1 MSRMLTL
8 IHAGW
13 ASARSLARSGR
24 RADALAQLRRLLSR
38 PDLPVALA
46 ADARRLAA
54 ELLIEAEGFAEAR
67 RHLRA
72 ALGLQ
77 PDHARSHY
85 LAGLALE
92 RDPAGDDRRAA
103 VRFRKASRQ
112 EPANPLY
119 RAAFGRAAV
128 RCGRVK
134 VGARE
139 LLAAADA
146 APDNI
151 AVLRIVVDGLIEAGK
166 LRAARRILGQAR
178 FLCRHT
184 TEVGRMWDR
193 VRFETA
199 RGGQRNTKGTQD
211 ARFATEGAVLTL
223 PFVRVVGSAVGGKP
237 AGWVRGDAGSLPRP
251 HLARLRSTNAD
262 R

>member
-13 ASARSLARSGR
+13 VSARSLARSGR
-24 RADALAQLRRLLSR
+24 RTAALAQLRRLLSR

-46 ADARRLAA
+46 ADANRLAA
-54 ELLIEAEGFAEAR
+54 ELLIETEDFAKAR

-77 PDHARSHY
+77 PENARSHY
-85 LAGLALE
+85 LAGLAFE

-103 VRFRKASRQ
+103 VRFKKASEA
-112 EPANPLY
+112 EPANPVY

-128 RCGRVK
+128 RCDRVK
-134 VGARE
+134 LGVRE
-139 LLAAADA
+139 LVAAADA

-151 AVLRIVVDGLIEAGK
+151 AVLRVVVDGLREAGK
-166 LRAARRILGQAR
+166 LRAARRVLVKAR
-178 FLCRHT
+178 FLCPRSA
-184 TEVGRMWDR
+184 EVRRMWER

-199 RGGQRNTKGTQD
+199 RAGQRNTKGTQD
-211 ARFATEGAVLTL
+211 AQFATEGALFTL
-223 PFVRVVGSAVGGKP
+223 PFVRVVGSAAGGK
-237 AGWVRGDAGSLPRP
+237 ATGWVRGDVISLPRP
-251 HLARLRSTNAD
+251 HLARLWSTNAE